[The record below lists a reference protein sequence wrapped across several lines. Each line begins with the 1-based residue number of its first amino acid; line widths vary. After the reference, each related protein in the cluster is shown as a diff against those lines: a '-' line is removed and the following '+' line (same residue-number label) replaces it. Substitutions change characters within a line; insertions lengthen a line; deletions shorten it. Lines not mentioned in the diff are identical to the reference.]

1 MHYGGTR
8 KATGQEKDHEEHVT
22 SNDDMVTL
30 ELKGGN
36 RWGELQVQR
45 PWGRNKVSLV
55 RGCLPEWYT
64 YITQKARMD
73 ILFL

>member
-1 MHYGGTR
+1 
-8 KATGQEKDHEEHVT
+8 
-22 SNDDMVTL
+22 MVTL